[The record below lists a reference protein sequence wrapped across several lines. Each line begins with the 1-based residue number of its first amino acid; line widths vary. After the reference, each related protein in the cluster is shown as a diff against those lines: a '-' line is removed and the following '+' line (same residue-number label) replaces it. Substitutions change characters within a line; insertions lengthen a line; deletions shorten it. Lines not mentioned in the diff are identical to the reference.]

1 MLQMEA
7 EKKIQKEIEE
17 NKNEIEKEKIFIW
30 KKQKKERKNQFKEIE
45 KNDSINVKLINI
57 N

>member
-1 MLQMEA
+1 MEA

-45 KNDSINVKLINI
+45 KNDSIDVKLINI

>member
-1 MLQMEA
+1 MEA

-30 KKQKKERKNQFKEIE
+30 KKQKKKERKNQFKEIE

>member
-1 MLQMEA
+1 MKLKRKKYLF
-7 EKKIQKEIEE
+7 EK
-17 NKNEIEKEKIFIW
+17 NKK
-30 KKQKKERKNQFKEIE
+30 KKERKNQFKGIE